1 MSRYIITEC
10 PACTTRFQV
19 TKGQLK
25 IANGKVRCG
34 SCLEVFNAEVYR
46 CDDIPDTVE
55 LLQETAKQTESI
67 KEATTEAPTRGA
79 AIKNTSALSKQPHE
93 SLFNELKLPDFEAPT
108 KSFSDIDTEYT
119 EHAIEELMSGHYDV
133 ESDTFDPES
142 DNSIPVDAMP
152 VDAEPGNSEPGN
164 SEPGNSDLCV
174 PEPSDADL
182 EQPVQKLIGE
192 IKNTVSPEA
201 LPSQTGKP
209 DREIPANQATSPDID
224 TDTAST
230 VDESLSTSSGYE
242 SEMSSGHE
250 LINNPE
256 PDSSLEPNNNPEH
269 KSSPE
274 PDSNLESNSSL
285 GLTSSPEPNS
295 SLESNSSL
303 ELTSSP
309 EPDSSLESNNS
320 PEPTNSPELKS
331 SLELTSSPELAND
344 SELNNP
350 ELHQNTGST
359 SPKASVRPFK
369 TEPVMIKTIREK
381 QQRPIGWS
389 LASLA
394 LIILLAGQYLWFN
407 RQNLSV
413 ITELTPA
420 YQSICNQ
427 LPCNLEVPIVLSAI
441 STRQLIVRNHKEY
454 QGALTVDLLLENH
467 AGFIQP
473 YPAVQLSFSDRKGQ
487 QISQRTFQPKDF
499 LNTKVAEP
507 MQMPTAIPVQISF
520 NILDP
525 GQRAVSYEAILKKP
539 DPVKDQRNY
548 TRQSDSQ

>member
-55 LLQETAKQTESI
+55 LLQETEKQAESI

-79 AIKNTSALSKQPHE
+79 AIKNASALSKQPHE

-133 ESDTFDPES
+133 ESDTFDPEPGEP
-142 DNSIPVDAMP
+142 IPVDPMP
-152 VDAEPGNSEPGN
+152 AD

-182 EQPVQKLIGE
+182 EQPVQKLISE
-192 IKNTVSPEA
+192 IQNTVSPEA
-201 LPSQTGKP
+201 PPSKTGKP
-209 DREIPANQATSPDID
+209 DREIPANQATSPDI
-224 TDTAST
+224 DTAST

-242 SEMSSGHE
+242 SEMSSSHE
-250 LINNPE
+250 LINSPE
-256 PDSSLEPNNNPEH
+256 PTISPELKSSLGLTN
-269 KSSPE
+269 SPE
-274 PDSNLESNSSL
+274 PDSNLESNNSPEL
-285 GLTSSPEPNS
+285 KSSPE
-295 SLESNSSL
+295 
-303 ELTSSP
+303 LTNSP
-309 EPDSSLESNNS
+309 EPDSSLESKNS
-320 PEPTNSPELKS
+320 PEPNNSLESKSSPEPNN
-331 SLELTSSPELAND
+331 SPELAND
-344 SELNNP
+344 SELNIP
-350 ELHQNTGST
+350 EQHQNTGST
-359 SPKASVRPFK
+359 SPKASVRPFQ

-381 QQRPIGWS
+381 QQRPIGYS

-394 LIILLAGQYLWFN
+394 LVILLAGQYLWFN

-413 ITELTPA
+413 IPELTPA

-539 DPVKDQRNY
+539 DPVKDQRIY
-548 TRQSDSQ
+548 TRQADSQ